1 MTLEDFQDWLRAELQ
16 EASTLSHSADFE
28 TRKRAN
34 DEVEALRQTL
44 KTLEAF
50 IALTSVT
57 A

>member
-1 MTLEDFQDWLRAELQ
+1 MTLEDFQAWIRAELQ
-16 EASTLSHSADFE
+16 EASALSHSADFE

-34 DEVEALRQTL
+34 DKVEALRQTI

-57 A
+57 T